1 MNANQWLL
9 IGPSGL
15 AARRLVAVVLDKELD
30 VKLEMMRPS
39 QVPATRNSVRLT
51 SPRISHAHVTTVYSN
66 VIQHVV
72 KVSLM

>member
-39 QVPATRNSVRLT
+39 KVAATRNPVRLT
-51 SPRISHAHVTTVYSN
+51 SPRISHAHVKTAYSN

-72 KVSLM
+72 KVT